1 MSFGMMKSFIKIYS
15 ITAVKDAEGFVI
27 EEDNLLITT
36 RAYKENRHGN
46 EAWKNRAS
54 FTTATALF
62 RFRKPPNIEIN
73 TEHVLFCNGEKYNI
87 LSVEDIREKGMYV
100 EVLTEKMKGSRG

>member
-1 MSFGMMKSFIKIYS
+1 MSFGMMQTFIEIYS
-15 ITAVKDAEGFVI
+15 TNSVKDEEGFVTK
-27 EEDNLLITT
+27 EDVFLLKT

-62 RFRKPPNIEIN
+62 RFRKPPAIDIS
-73 TEHVLFCNGEKYNI
+73 TTHVLVCKGEKYNI
-87 LSVEDIREKGMYV
+87 LSVEDIREKSMYV
-100 EVLTEKMKGSRG
+100 EVLAEKVTGSKG

>member
-1 MSFGMMKSFIKIYS
+1 MSFGMMQTFIEIYS
-15 ITAVKDAEGFVI
+15 TTSVKDAEGFATKG
-27 EEDNLLITT
+27 EQLLIRL
-36 RAYKENRHGN
+36 RAYMENRHGN

-62 RFRKPPNIEIN
+62 RFRKPAHIRISS
-73 TEHVLFCNGEKYNI
+73 EHVLVCKGERYNI

-100 EVLTEKMKGSRG
+100 EMLVEKITGSKG

>member
-1 MSFGMMKSFIKIYS
+1 MSFGMMQTFIEIYS
-15 ITAVKDAEGFVI
+15 TISVKDEEGFVTK
-27 EEDNLLITT
+27 EEALLLKI
-36 RAYKENRHGN
+36 RAYEENRHGN

-62 RFRKPPNIEIN
+62 SFRKPPDIEIS
-73 TEHVLFCNGEKYNI
+73 TTHILVCKGEKYNI

-100 EVLTEKMKGSRG
+100 EVLAEKVTGSKG

>member
-1 MSFGMMKSFIKIYS
+1 MSFGKMQTFIEIYS
-15 ITAVKDAEGFVI
+15 TSSVKDTEGFTTK
-27 EEDNLLITT
+27 EETLLLNT

-62 RFRKPPNIEIN
+62 CFRKPPGIEV
-73 TEHVLFCNGEKYNI
+73 TTTHVLVCKGEKYNI

-100 EVLTEKMKGSRG
+100 ELLAEKVTGSKG

>member
-1 MSFGMMKSFIKIYS
+1 MSFGMMQTFVEIYS
-15 ITAVKDAEGFVI
+15 TNSVKDEEGFVTK
-27 EEDNLLITT
+27 EEVLLLKT
-36 RAYKENRHGN
+36 RAYKENRNGN

-62 RFRKPPNIEIN
+62 RFRKPPDIDIS
-73 TEHVLFCNGEKYNI
+73 TTHVLVCKGEKYNV

-100 EVLTEKMKGSRG
+100 EVLAEKVTGSKG

>member
-1 MSFGMMKSFIKIYS
+1 MSFGMMQTFIEIYS
-15 ITAVKDAEGFVI
+15 TNSVKDEEGFVTK
-27 EEDNLLITT
+27 EEVLLRKT
-36 RAYKENRHGN
+36 RAYKESRHGN

-62 RFRKPPNIEIN
+62 RFRKPPAIEIS
-73 TEHVLFCNGEKYNI
+73 TAHVLVCKGEKYNI

-100 EVLTEKMKGSRG
+100 EVLAEKVTGSKE